1 MLNELKLLHLHLKGV
16 IEEAEAG
23 RLTID
28 GLDSHRGECSSYVLV
43 EFTRKASPDGCDH
56 EFRRI
61 ASGEYECKLCGVL
74 IDDLEDEQW
83 QS

>member
-1 MLNELKLLHLHLKGV
+1 MLNELKLLHLHLKGL
-16 IEEAEAG
+16 IEGAESG

-28 GLDSHRGECSSYVLV
+28 DLQIGRTDELLTVYF
-43 EFTRKASPDGCDH
+43 EFTRKPAPASCDH

-61 ASGEYECKLCGVL
+61 ASGEYECRVCGV
-74 IDDLEDEQW
+74 ITDDLENEQW

>member
-1 MLNELKLLHLHLKGV
+1 MLNELKLLHLHLKGL

-23 RLTID
+23 RLTLN
-28 GLDSHRGECSSYVLV
+28 GLDSHRTRGSAYVLV
-43 EFTRKASPDGCDH
+43 EFTRKPSPTSCDH

-61 ASGEYECKLCGVL
+61 ASGEYECKLCGV
-74 IDDLEDEQW
+74 ITDDLEGEQW